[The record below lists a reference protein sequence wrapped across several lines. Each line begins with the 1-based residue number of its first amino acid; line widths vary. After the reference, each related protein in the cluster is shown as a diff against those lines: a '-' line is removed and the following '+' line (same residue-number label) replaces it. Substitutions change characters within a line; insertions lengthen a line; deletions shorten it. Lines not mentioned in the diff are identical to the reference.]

1 MKIISIIFTAFVL
14 VFTGAQTA
22 SADPSADQKATIHV
36 LQTYS
41 AAINKGDMDAMG
53 HSVMAEGNDFTI
65 FEGAGSDTGW
75 ANYRDHHL
83 APEFANPDLKF
94 HKFEFNDIKST
105 IIGDWAFATF
115 SIEKSYTYKGKDTDK
130 TGRGTA
136 ILKRVGNV
144 WKIKHLHTS

>member
-1 MKIISIIFTAFVL
+1 MKTLSFIFTVFVL
-14 VFTGAQTA
+14 AIFGSNGAFAETGT
-22 SADPSADQKATIHV
+22 DQQSVTRV

-53 HSVMAEGNDFTI
+53 RSVMAEGKDFTI

-75 ANYRDHHL
+75 ASYRDHHL

-94 HKFEFNDIKST
+94 HKFEFQEIQST
-105 IIGDWAFATF
+105 IAGDWAFATF

-130 TGRGTA
+130 MGRGTA
-136 ILKRVGNV
+136 ILKRVDGV